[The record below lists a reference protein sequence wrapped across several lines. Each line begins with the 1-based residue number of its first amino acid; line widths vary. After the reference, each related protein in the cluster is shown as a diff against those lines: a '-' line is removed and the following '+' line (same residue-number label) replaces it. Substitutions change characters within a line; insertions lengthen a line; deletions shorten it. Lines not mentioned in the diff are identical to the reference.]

1 MVVVGLDFGTTFSGY
16 AYCHKDDPEK
26 IFMFYEWPEQASG
39 GGQPYCKTQTSLYY
53 AADAQGKLQLASWGW
68 PASLEYRKAMSK
80 ASSHK
85 VGHLVTLFKLNLA
98 SRDRSLP
105 AASRLPAGLT
115 AKKVITDYLREISRS
130 IFAELRNRYGNLL
143 RMHEVQWCLTV
154 PTLWDDHAKQ
164 CMKIYA
170 EEAGLVVGRSQN
182 PSSEASRH
190 TLEIVLEP
198 EAAAVYC
205 LSKLKHQLS
214 IEEHDMFLTADIGG
228 GTVDIVV
235 HKKLNT
241 NSDLQVRHDIC

>member
-1 MVVVGLDFGTTFSGY
+1 V
-16 AYCHKDDPEK
+16 
-26 IFMFYEWPEQASG
+26 
-39 GGQPYCKTQTSLYY
+39 
-53 AADAQGKLQLASWGW
+53 
-68 PASLEYRKAMSK
+68 EYRKAMSK
-80 ASSHK
+80 ASPHK

-98 SRDRSLP
+98 SSDRRLP
-105 AASRLPAGLT
+105 AESRLPAGLT

-164 CMKIYA
+164 CMKTYA

-241 NSDLQVRHDIC
+241 NSDLQVRHDMC